1 MCPGSSSNSMQ
12 HSSESSSG
20 AQLVIA
26 AVLPN
31 FEGLSAGWTWVG
43 TLAGSQ
49 VQNKP
54 SVSDCASELLRGT
67 WRPGVGA
74 SSLWVLEG

>member
-1 MCPGSSSNSMQ
+1 MQ
-12 HSSESSSG
+12 HSLESSSG
-20 AQLVIA
+20 DQLVIA

-31 FEGLSAGWTWVG
+31 FEGLWAEKPWVG
-43 TLAGSQ
+43 TLAESQ
-49 VQNKP
+49 GENKP
-54 SVSDCASELLRGT
+54 SASDCASELLGGT